1 MRRFKAVV
9 IERSGWVRPEG
20 LCKDL
25 PAKGMHLSGIFPKL
39 PEDFQNSAD
48 MYYGSAEKGF
58 SVEIR

>member
-9 IERSGWVRPEG
+9 IEPSGWVRPEG

-25 PAKGMHLSGIFPKL
+25 SAKGMHLSGIFPK
-39 PEDFQNSAD
+39 PSEGFQNFAD
-48 MYYGSAEKGF
+48 MYYRLAEKGF